1 MTSQK
6 PHQKRG
12 FGQMRRLPSSRWQA
26 FYTGPD
32 IALHYAPST
41 FDTKVDAEGWL
52 TDERRLIAAD
62 TWTPPKLRRALAE
75 ANKPATFATYA
86 AVWLEGRDLKRAP
99 GLTTSRY
106 STTSSSRGT

>member
-1 MTSQK
+1 
-6 PHQKRG
+6 
-12 FGQMRRLPSSRWQA
+12 MRRLPSRRWQA

-86 AVWLEGRDLKRAP
+86 AVWLEGRDLKPRTRSHYQSLLDNQLKP
-99 GLTTSRY
+99 WDLGLVTK
-106 STTSSSRGT
+106 